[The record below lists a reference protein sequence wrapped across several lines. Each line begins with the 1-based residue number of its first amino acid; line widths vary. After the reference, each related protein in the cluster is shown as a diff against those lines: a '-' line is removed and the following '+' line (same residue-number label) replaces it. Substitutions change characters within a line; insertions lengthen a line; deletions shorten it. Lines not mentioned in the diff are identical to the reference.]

1 MMWNEKMHTH
11 VENRAKYK
19 YVQHTGYNP
28 DLVQEVVDK
37 YSRTNKSHVETL
49 DHINTVKE
57 AAMRSTPIP
66 KKIKKK

>member
-1 MMWNEKMHTH
+1 MHTH
-11 VENRAKYK
+11 VENRAKDK
-19 YVQHTGYNP
+19 YVQHTGYHP

-37 YSRTNKSHVETL
+37 YSRTNKHHNETL
-49 DHINTVKE
+49 DHINTIKE